1 MMMVMAGMKIDFK
14 DAERLIEAA
23 ELVAESAQE
32 ECALAAVSFGQRFP
46 HCSQVA
52 KAIATG
58 IREIDLKAKNLPDVD

>member
-1 MMMVMAGMKIDFK
+1 MMMAMAGMKIDFK

-23 ELVAESAQE
+23 ELVAESVQE

-46 HCSQVA
+46 HCAQVA
-52 KAIATG
+52 KSIATG